1 MTIGETHPSAKVIE
15 FARTLGSGTSFELSY
30 YNYKPQSLLD
40 ERRTFRIAAKDLNE
54 KKVAEFLS
62 NLRPN
67 EELAFHST
75 IIVGTRRRLHLPL
88 IDFAGKLENESLSL
102 VEQILGAKLF
112 QALLLYQSGRS
123 FHGYV
128 FRPLTG
134 AEWIRFMG
142 SLLLMNLPGQPPI
155 SDARWIGH
163 RLRAGFASLRW
174 SRNTPQYLAYPTLVS
189 ATLPGFAKSPQC

>member
-1 MTIGETHPSAKVIE
+1 MTIDETHPSAKVIE

-30 YNYKPQSLLD
+30 YNYRPQSLLD
-40 ERRTFRIAAKDLNE
+40 ERRTFRIAAKDLDK

-75 IIVGTRRRLHLPL
+75 IIVSARKRLHLPL
-88 IDFAGKLENESLSL
+88 IDFVGNLESESLTL
-102 VEQILGAKLF
+102 VEQVLGAKLF
-112 QALLLYQSGRS
+112 EALLLYQTGRS

-134 AEWIRFMG
+134 SEWIRFMG
-142 SLLLMNLPGQPPI
+142 GLLLMNLPGQPPI
-155 SDARWIGH
+155 ADARWVGH

-174 SRNTPQYLAYPTLVS
+174 SRNTSQYLAYPTLVS
-189 ATLPGFAKSPQC
+189 APIPGSTKLPS